1 MNETNELKIHD
12 IKDIVEI
19 PDYSIFMF
27 YSLIF
32 LGLLVLL
39 LIVLFII
46 RYFKNKKPNMRKE
59 YFQILKDIDYSQSKS
74 SAYTISRYIRLLAKN
89 ERENILADELI
100 ELLQEYKYK
109 KDVKQIDDNIK
120 AKLSIFMDVVDV

>member
-32 LGLLVLL
+32 LGLLILL
-39 LIVLFII
+39 LIILFII

>member
-12 IKDIVEI
+12 IKDIFEI

-39 LIVLFII
+39 LIILFII
-46 RYFKNKKPNMRKE
+46 RYFKNKKPNKRKE

>member
-39 LIVLFII
+39 LIILFII